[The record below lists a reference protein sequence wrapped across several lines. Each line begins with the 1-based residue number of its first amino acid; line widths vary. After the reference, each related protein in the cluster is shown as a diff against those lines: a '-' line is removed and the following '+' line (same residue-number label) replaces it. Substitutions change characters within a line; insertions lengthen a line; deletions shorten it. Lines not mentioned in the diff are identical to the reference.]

1 VIHWSLF
8 AASVAERPDGEPRQN
23 IQRPAFPMAGPCNRI
38 EANETRRDSGMQ
50 RASNISQRQM
60 ASFAFKQ
67 QCRADLFGGRLSADR
82 PNTITSPLEGEWI
95 MSQGSGQ
102 GINAAKQDLVSSIG
116 LPNSAKSNLTKL
128 AAWISDRNIPF
139 LVTSIGMIV
148 MLLWAGSYK
157 MTAPGA
163 EGIIPL
169 VSNSPLISWHFRLF
183 GPYIGSDIIGL
194 TEIAAAILIIAGY
207 VRPKAGIIGGFITTL
222 MFFVTS
228 TMVVTTPGAVIA
240 VHGMRYMSF
249 LGLFLFKDVISLGVS
264 FYLISYFGKKAIFSE
279 NNK

>member
-1 VIHWSLF
+1 MLQDQETQLLKH
-8 AASVAERPDGEPRQN
+8 AMAEINPGLR
-23 IQRPAFPMAGPCNRI
+23 
-38 EANETRRDSGMQ
+38 
-50 RASNISQRQM
+50 SQR
-60 ASFAFKQ
+60 
-67 QCRADLFGGRLSADR
+67 R
-82 PNTITSPLEGEWI
+82 GEWI

-102 GINAAKQDLVSSIG
+102 GINAAKRDLVSSTG
-116 LPNSAKSNLTKL
+116 LSNNAKSKLTKL

-169 VSNSPLISWHFRLF
+169 VSNSPLIWWHFRLF

-222 MFFVTS
+222 MFFITS
-228 TMVVTTPGAVIA
+228 TMVITTPGAVIA
-240 VHGMRYMSF
+240 VHGIRYMRYMSF

-264 FYLISYFGKKAIFSE
+264 FYLISFFGKKAILSE
-279 NNK
+279 NKK